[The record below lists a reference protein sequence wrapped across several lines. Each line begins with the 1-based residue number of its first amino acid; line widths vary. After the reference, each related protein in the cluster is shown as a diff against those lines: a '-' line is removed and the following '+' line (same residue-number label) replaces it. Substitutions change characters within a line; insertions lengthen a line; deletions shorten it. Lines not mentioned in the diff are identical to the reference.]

1 MIDLNNNDSSHFNLH
16 ENLRALRKRM
26 KWSQEELAER
36 LGLNRGNIASYESGT
51 AEPKICN
58 LVKIAR
64 IFNISIF
71 DLTHSDLKE
80 EAKFIRATQR
90 QQNGSGLPSISQ
102 YGEGA
107 KEFES
112 AIKGLECIFKMKIR
126 NAGELPEEMVFFKNQ
141 FEQLNNVAQ
150 HLLKTHFELIA
161 TVQSHCPE
169 HQAKLRAMEA
179 KAKEFNA

>member
-1 MIDLNNNDSSHFNLH
+1 MIDFNNNPSNFNLS

-26 KWSQEELAER
+26 KWSQEELAEK

-58 LVKIAR
+58 LVKVAQL
-64 IFNISIF
+64 FNISIS

-80 EAKFIRATQR
+80 EISYIKATQR
-90 QQNGSGLPSISQ
+90 HSNGSGLPAIDRYVIES
-102 YGEGA
+102 

-126 NAGELPEEMVFFKNQ
+126 NAGELSEDMQFLKNQ
-141 FEQLNNVAQ
+141 FEQLNNVAR
-150 HLLKTHFELIA
+150 HLLNSHSELIA
-161 TVQSHCPE
+161 SVKSHCPE
-169 HQAKLRAMEA
+169 HQAKLREM

>member
-1 MIDLNNNDSSHFNLH
+1 MSDFSIDPSNFNLPD
-16 ENLRALRKRM
+16 NLRALRKRM

-58 LVKIAR
+58 LVKFAR
-64 IFNISIF
+64 LFNLSIF

-80 EAKFIRATQR
+80 EAAFIQATQR
-90 QQNGSGLPSISQ
+90 QSNGTGLPVIEQ
-102 YGEGA
+102 YADEA

-126 NAGELPEEMVFFKNQ
+126 NEGELPENMQFFKNQ
-141 FEQLNNVAQ
+141 FEQLNNVARQ
-150 HLLKTHFELIA
+150 LLSSHVELIA
-161 TVQSHCPE
+161 TVKSHCPE
-169 HQAKLRAMEA
+169 HQANMREL

>member
-1 MIDLNNNDSSHFNLH
+1 MIDLHNDSSNFNLS

-58 LVKIAR
+58 LVKFAR
-64 IFNISIF
+64 LFNISIF

-80 EAKFIRATQR
+80 ETNFIQATQR
-90 QQNGSGLPSISQ
+90 QSNGSGLPAIDQ
-102 YGEGA
+102 YAIEA

-112 AIKGLECIFKMKIR
+112 AIKGLECIFNMKIR
-126 NAGELPEEMVFFKNQ
+126 NSKELPEDMLFFKNQ
-141 FEQLNNVAQ
+141 FEQLNNVARLILNS
-150 HLLKTHFELIA
+150 HVELIA
-161 TVQSHCPE
+161 SIKSHCPE
-169 HQAKLRAMEA
+169 HQAKLREME
-179 KAKEFNA
+179 AKEFNA